1 MKQLLYISAS
11 RDRSAPAEVG
21 DVLEAALRNNPKEGL
36 TGVLVFHDGNFVQV
50 LEGAAEAVERRFRRI
65 RADPRHSFVTVL
77 IEREIETRMF
87 PDWSMG
93 WVDAPPGTDL
103 SGRLRALNPK
113 SPLPDSAADDILRI
127 LFAALVG
134 RGR

>member
-1 MKQLLYISAS
+1 MKQLVYISAS
-11 RDRSAPAEVG
+11 RERSAPADG
-21 DVLEAALRNNPKEGL
+21 GAILEAALRNNPREGL

-50 LEGAAEAVERRFRRI
+50 LEGEAEPLERRFLRI

-77 IEREIETRMF
+77 IEREIEARMF
-87 PDWSMG
+87 PGWSMG

-103 SGRLRALNPK
+103 AGRLRTIRAD
-113 SPLPDSAADDILRI
+113 SPLTDAQADDTLRI
-127 LFAALVG
+127 LVGALVG